1 MKKNIFIAF
10 IFAICISTALY
21 INAADTLVIESPAKL
36 SAEQVT
42 DDDTGDK
49 GIMLAFT
56 APESVKKLGETSLAE
71 GDSLYYEIEY
81 RASGHDWEPIGQ
93 VHFTQGE
100 KLFIHDSDNSM
111 NIGKNLYS
119 FRVRFA
125 YYVKQRDGSFTPCYS
140 LYSNMAHLGN
150 RSALGAYANASSW
163 AVPELDRALEYSLI
177 TDMIKGRM
185 NASITR
191 EEICEVIMAL
201 YENMAGKVVCSQTRV
216 FSDTNNP
223 EVYKAYQLGIVNGV
237 GNNRFDPDALTN
249 REQVATMIYRAIKV
263 LLPRADFS
271 IDGADS
277 FSDEKVISQW
287 AYEPVMFMNKNG
299 LLKGNKGNVDPKGV
313 TTSEQAV
320 LMVVRTYEKFSLSGN
335 AAAKEIGVD

>member
-1 MKKNIFIAF
+1 ML
-10 IFAICISTALY
+10 FASQLLY
-21 INAADTLVIESPAKL
+21 ISMRQILSLLNHPLKL

-249 REQVATMIYRAIKV
+249 REQVATMIYRAI
-263 LLPRADFS
+263 S
-271 IDGADS
+271 
-277 FSDEKVISQW
+277 
-287 AYEPVMFMNKNG
+287 
-299 LLKGNKGNVDPKGV
+299 
-313 TTSEQAV
+313 
-320 LMVVRTYEKFSLSGN
+320 
-335 AAAKEIGVD
+335 AAAPRGFFN